1 MVVCEVSVDLQ
12 SKPVPGDV
20 LVCHAD
26 WLSGHHHGL
35 THGLGCCQTHG
46 NLLQKC
52 PLGCQ
57 CQFPEF
63 VLHFV
68 AAAELSTDL
77 SPAEIFS
84 SAPGILSSAPEILSS
99 AAEGGKLHPLLQ
111 LVSVVPSHFLLHLQL
126 PFFVGVV
133 AYGCGGFEAVCFEL
147 LVAFEHVCHVL

>member
-12 SKPVPGDV
+12 SKLIHGDL

-26 WLSGHHHGL
+26 RLCGHCHGL
-35 THGLGCCQTHG
+35 PHGLGCCQTQET
-46 NLLQKC
+46 LPQKC
-52 PLGCQ
+52 PPLGCEGEFP
-57 CQFPEF
+57 QFVHHVET
-63 VLHFV
+63 
-68 AAAELSTDL
+68 AAELSTDL

-84 SAPGILSSAPEILSS
+84 SAPEIFSSAPEILSS

-133 AYGCGGFEAVCFEL
+133 AYGCSGS
-147 LVAFEHVCHVL
+147 

>member
-1 MVVCEVSVDLQ
+1 LQ

-20 LVCHAD
+20 PVCHAD
-26 WLSGHHHGL
+26 WLFGHHHGL

-52 PLGCQ
+52 LLGCQ

-77 SPAEIFS
+77 SPAEIF
-84 SAPGILSSAPEILSS
+84 SSAPEILSS

-133 AYGCGGFEAVCFEL
+133 AYGCSGFEAVCFEL